1 MSGKKKKP
9 GFTLMREVGLRCH
22 VIVYVLSIIQI
33 SVNVKTKLKYR
44 CRNTVY
50 GTNNIKVCS
59 VIVNVCS
66 ACLRCKFNR
75 NDARTRWSFFLKD

>member
-33 SVNVKTKLKYR
+33 SVNVKIKLKYR

-50 GTNNIKVCS
+50 RNKQHQSMFCYD
-59 VIVNVCS
+59 
-66 ACLRCKFNR
+66 KFM
-75 NDARTRWSFFLKD
+75 

>member
-22 VIVYVLSIIQI
+22 VIVYALSIIQI
-33 SVNVKTKLKYR
+33 SVNAKIKLKYR

-50 GTNNIKVCS
+50 RSKRRQS
-59 VIVNVCS
+59 VFCYN
-66 ACLRCKFNR
+66 KFM
-75 NDARTRWSFFLKD
+75 

>member
-33 SVNVKTKLKYR
+33 SVNVKIKLKYR

-50 GTNNIKVCS
+50 
-59 VIVNVCS
+59 
-66 ACLRCKFNR
+66 R
-75 NDARTRWSFFLKD
+75 NE

>member
-33 SVNVKTKLKYR
+33 SVNVKIKLKYR

-50 GTNNIKVCS
+50 RNERHQS
-59 VIVNVCS
+59 VFCYGKIM
-66 ACLRCKFNR
+66 
-75 NDARTRWSFFLKD
+75 